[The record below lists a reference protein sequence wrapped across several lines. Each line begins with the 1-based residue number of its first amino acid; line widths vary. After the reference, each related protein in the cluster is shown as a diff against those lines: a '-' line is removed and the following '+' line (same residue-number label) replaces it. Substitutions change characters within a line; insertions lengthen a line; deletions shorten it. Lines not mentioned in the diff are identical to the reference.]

1 MSVMDVEVRILSP
14 AFDTDEFC
22 VALVCSP
29 PGGLHRAK
37 QNGGS
42 NPLTRIY
49 ISTSPKGLSAIRRES
64 FFCGWSTGDTFS
76 GDTGDT
82 VIHPVPSCDTSDS
95 DQKNP
100 LSSMHI

>member
-1 MSVMDVEVRILSP
+1 MAELADALDSGSSVRN
-14 AFDTDEFC
+14 
-22 VALVCSP
+22 
-29 PGGLHRAK
+29 GR
-37 QNGGS
+37 GGS

-100 LSSMHI
+100 LSSVHV